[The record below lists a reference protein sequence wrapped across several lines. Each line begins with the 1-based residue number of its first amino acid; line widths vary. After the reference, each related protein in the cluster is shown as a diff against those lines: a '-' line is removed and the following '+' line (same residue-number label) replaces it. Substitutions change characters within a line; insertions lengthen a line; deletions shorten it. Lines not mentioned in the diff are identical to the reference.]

1 MNRDFPSNI
10 IMDDYPEDMNDLDDI
25 ALDVLDEEEEMSEL
39 DEAGTFPDM
48 EEELADFGEPQH
60 RRRCFGCRYVGENK
74 GPAMQ
79 SERLKEVFDL
89 VRDSWGKMDP
99 VALVL
104 ETHDLYTEIAT
115 EVNASRGH
123 GEDPLPPWE
132 PATIMAHFK
141 HHNTDPQMQ
150 LWLRID
156 RLQKI
161 AKLMEEES
169 LVKINRRTGKR
180 TIDRNQWQIYDRV
193 VQRWT
198 GLMKQD
204 PSKMMYYD
212 KDVHIADPKGI
223 MDVKG
228 KRVYQFFKKRRI
240 NE

>member
-1 MNRDFPSNI
+1 MDQLFPSDI
-10 IMDDYPEDMNDLDDI
+10 VLDDYPDGLEALEVDM
-25 ALDVLDEEEEMSEL
+25 DESSES

-48 EEELADFGEPQH
+48 EEEMEDLGEPQH

-79 SERLKEVFDL
+79 HERVKEVFDL
-89 VRDSWGKMDP
+89 IGNGMGKMDP
-99 VALVL
+99 VALAL
-104 ETHDLYTEIAT
+104 EVHDLYTEIAT
-115 EVNASRGH
+115 EVNANRNRGD
-123 GEDPLPPWE
+123 DPLPAWE
-132 PATIMAHFK
+132 PATILTHFR

-156 RLQKI
+156 RLQKMMKI
-161 AKLMEEES
+161 QEEES

-180 TIDRNQWQIYDRV
+180 SIDRTQFQIYDRTI
-193 VQRWT
+193 QRWER
-198 GLMKQD
+198 LMAKD

-212 KDVHIADPKGI
+212 EDSHIKDPKGI
-223 MDVKG
+223 IDIGG